1 MNIDRPTVKLA
12 GAIILAPLTI
22 ILQAL
27 PPIFVTPWM
36 LRIDLVA
43 VPWIICWIIFGLK
56 PALLSLVISAPLVGF
71 VGPFAGGAIGA
82 TMKPLAS
89 IWMFLIPAIFAWKLG
104 GTKQLLENKRV
115 FVLAGVLAL
124 IVRAAVT
131 VLANFY
137 FALPLFYNMTP
148 DAIIGM
154 FSSPDNISF
163 FGNALGVIGLGA
175 YIAEVAFWNTIQ
187 GIIDLTASLILGLII
202 FSRVPELIPEP
213 KTKQKLQ
220 VTDGLHFSKRL

>member
-1 MNIDRPTVKLA
+1 MNLDRPTIKLA
-12 GAIILAPLTI
+12 GATLLAPLTI

-27 PPIFVTPWM
+27 PPIFLTPWGM
-36 LRIDLVA
+36 QIDLVA
-43 VPWIICWIIFGLK
+43 VPWMLCWLIFGLK
-56 PALLSLVISAPLVGF
+56 PALLSILISSPLIGF

-104 GTKQLLENKRV
+104 GTKQLLENKRI

-137 FALPLFYNMTP
+137 FALPFFFGMTP

-154 FSSPDNISF
+154 FSSANTLSF
-163 FGNALGVIGLGA
+163 FGNSLGLIGLGA
-175 YIAEVAFWNTIQ
+175 YIGEVAFWNTIQ
-187 GIIDLTASLILGLII
+187 GIIDLIVSLTLGLIV
-202 FSRVPELIPEP
+202 FQRIPSLAAEP
-213 KTKQKLQ
+213 NNNKS
-220 VTDGLHFSKRL
+220 D